1 MGEEG
6 SAHLVAPRGG
16 RYGEVDDH
24 RSPTGLPCWSQT
36 GGKTKCRVKCRGIN
50 LIGGHTIL
58 LKITFNTAQCSTHS
72 HPLSLLTRRTSPDCL
87 SEITVLTARGDEER
101 NTNSTRLLPYQEV
114 IDYMMTHTYEHVLVL
129 YFRVCSQRRERSLY
143 EETSAKRMEW
153 RLAGSSFKASPFW
166 SSLPP
171 FHLAIEGL
179 RGELSQAFLS
189 T

>member
-36 GGKTKCRVKCRGIN
+36 GGKTKCRVKCHGIN
-50 LIGGHTIL
+50 
-58 LKITFNTAQCSTHS
+58 S

-129 YFRVCSQRRERSLY
+129 YFRVRSQRRERSLY
-143 EETSAKRMEW
+143 EETSAKRTEW
-153 RLAGSSFKASPFW
+153 RLAG
-166 SSLPP
+166 
-171 FHLAIEGL
+171 
-179 RGELSQAFLS
+179 R
-189 T
+189 